1 MHVSIQTACVV
12 IIPDVSYSRLKRNEV
27 LLVFVIHFASDDIG
41 NIHYCRNRGGKERKK
56 LQQHGMYW
64 VCGCLQNQSN
74 GLLRW
79 KSEVPGKYECLPS
92 KSLRLLVGY
101 EGSGVLMKEPLLRCH
116 FTQLLG
122 EKFFLERWRGIG
134 GGQKMMLFSFP
145 LQKPVW
151 CWSWHVRILPHL
163 LPFPHAW
170 GKKHHSDHI
179 KAWRF
184 SVHPVRLQHCNS
196 TCILAM

>member
-122 EKFFLERWRGIG
+122 EKFFLERWRGG
-134 GGQKMMLFSFP
+134 
-145 LQKPVW
+145 
-151 CWSWHVRILPHL
+151 
-163 LPFPHAW
+163 
-170 GKKHHSDHI
+170 GKKWCFSPSHFKNLFDVEADMCASSHIFFHSHMHGEKNTTQTTSKHGGFLYTLSDYNTVT
-179 KAWRF
+179 
-184 SVHPVRLQHCNS
+184 VHVS
-196 TCILAM
+196 

>member
-74 GLLRW
+74 GLLR
-79 KSEVPGKYECLPS
+79 
-92 KSLRLLVGY
+92 
-101 EGSGVLMKEPLLRCH
+101 
-116 FTQLLG
+116 
-122 EKFFLERWRGIG
+122 
-134 GGQKMMLFSFP
+134 
-145 LQKPVW
+145 
-151 CWSWHVRILPHL
+151 
-163 LPFPHAW
+163 
-170 GKKHHSDHI
+170 
-179 KAWRF
+179 
-184 SVHPVRLQHCNS
+184 
-196 TCILAM
+196 